1 MNELLLTIGIISF
14 PGLIAAL
21 VCDKLVVHTEP
32 WGSLKYGIYTFVFGI
47 SSYVVVQS
55 VCFLLFKIGYHLP
68 LLNVGGT
75 LSTWKVLSSHLGS
88 VSYFEVIWAT
98 LVSPFVAA
106 AASVVVNYKLINK
119 AAQRLGIS
127 RKFGDE
133 NLYSYFLNSPDINW
147 VYVRDFKNNLTYQG
161 RVQSFSET
169 KEVHEIVLAEVKV
182 FEYSTSDEFYD
193 VPFIY
198 LCGPHGSYAIEA
210 VPPERLGETDG
221 QENTDQRRLNPGSGE
236 GWSGEASH
244 NTDVQTHSAT
254 TAT

>member
-55 VCFLLFKIGYHLP
+55 VCFVLFKSGYYLP
-68 LLNVGGT
+68 LLDVSGT
-75 LSTWKVLSSHLGS
+75 LSTWKVLSTHTGS
-88 VSYFEVIWAT
+88 VSYSEVIWAT
-98 LVSPFVAA
+98 LVSPLVAA

-119 AAQRLGIS
+119 AAQQLGIS

-147 VYVRDFKNNLTYQG
+147 IYVRDFKNNLTYQG

-169 KEVHEIVLAEVKV
+169 KSFHEIVLAEVKV

-198 LCGPHGSYAIEA
+198 LCGPHGSFAIEA

-221 QENTDQRRLNPGSGE
+221 QENSDQRGLNPGPGE
-236 GWSGEASH
+236 GRSRQTSHYPDVEA
-244 NTDVQTHSAT
+244 DSAT
-254 TAT
+254 APA